1 LLKIYV
7 DADACQV
14 VRIVEIDED
23 LDCIFYDIDC
33 GCAMRKKRPNGKL
46 ACIRLEVVCLI
57 TTSTLKECLLKA
69 VNLGDDTDTIAAI
82 AGGLAGLY
90 YGYEQIPEEWLAVIQ
105 RRGWIEDMCRNMSRK
120 AEEGL

>member
-1 LLKIYV
+1 LKIYV

-46 ACIRLEVVCLI
+46 ACIRL
-57 TTSTLKECLLKA
+57 
-69 VNLGDDTDTIAAI
+69 
-82 AGGLAGLY
+82 
-90 YGYEQIPEEWLAVIQ
+90 AVIQ

-120 AEEGL
+120 AEEGLWNKNLF